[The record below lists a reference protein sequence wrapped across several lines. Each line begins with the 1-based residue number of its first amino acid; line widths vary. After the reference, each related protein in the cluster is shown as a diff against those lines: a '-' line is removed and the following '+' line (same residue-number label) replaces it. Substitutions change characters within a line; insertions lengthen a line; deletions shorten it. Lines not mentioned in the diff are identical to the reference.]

1 MASQLRR
8 DAVVAGHHSKG
19 QQTRPVPWRV
29 PWREDSLPADRGS
42 RSRQTTGRRGCFPGS
57 LSAAHI
63 PRRPAPPAS
72 RRPRHLLSR
81 QTVIRPSTSAREARL
96 ATQWGRPPLSRVSHN
111 AHPAGLS
118 HLPCRASSSAAAAAT
133 AAAAARCGTE
143 SVVTARRRWPQIR
156 ARVAGAG
163 RGGGYE
169 SNAHQSLAPAG
180 CSAGPA
186 RTSKT
191 EGLAPGDDPQGRMSF
206 K

>member
-29 PWREDSLPADRGS
+29 PWREDPLPADRGL
-42 RSRQTTGRRGCFPGS
+42 RSRQTED
-57 LSAAHI
+57 
-63 PRRPAPPAS
+63 PAPGRPQGDGAVFPEVS
-72 RRPRHLLSR
+72 RLLTFLGARHHLPLDGLRHLLAR

-118 HLPCRASSSAAAAAT
+118 HLPCRASSSAAAAA
-133 AAAAARCGTE
+133 AWCGTE
-143 SVVTARRRWPQIR
+143 SVVTARCRWPQIR

-163 RGGGYE
+163 RYE
-169 SNAHQSLAPAG
+169 SDAHQSLAPTG

-186 RTSKT
+186 RALRS
-191 EGLAPGDDPQGRMSF
+191 
-206 K
+206 